1 MCEAAMLSDPCKPLA
16 QDVLKTLSL
25 DLEHENV
32 LMHLCGGDEVNSSF
46 ENDVSVVKSSTD
58 DEKNLIELGLDH
70 SKNSDPEHL
79 SSLKQRKTIE
89 SLSSQ
94 GLLHQE
100 EMCPITSKGID
111 ACHKI
116 SSADEIQS
124 SQMIGTLSQKV
135 LFLACFDLLCVS
147 NFLLTNDMHLMTIL
161 MTSDMSVDGVSATL
175 ALKGHAADALV
186 KLPGNNARSIP

>member
-1 MCEAAMLSDPCKPLA
+1 MCEAAMPSDPCKPLA

-25 DLEHENV
+25 DLECENV
-32 LMHLCGGDEVNSSF
+32 LMDLCDGGDEVISSF
-46 ENDVSVVKSSTD
+46 EDGVRVVKSSTD
-58 DEKNLIELGLDH
+58 DGENLIELGLVH

-79 SSLKQRKTIE
+79 SSLKERNTIE
-89 SLSSQ
+89 SLPSQ

-100 EMCPITSKGID
+100 EMCAITSKEID

-124 SQMIGTLSQKV
+124 SQMIGTPSQKV
-135 LFLACFDLLCVS
+135 LFLSFFDLLGVS

-161 MTSDMSVDGVSATL
+161 MTSDM
-175 ALKGHAADALV
+175 
-186 KLPGNNARSIP
+186 